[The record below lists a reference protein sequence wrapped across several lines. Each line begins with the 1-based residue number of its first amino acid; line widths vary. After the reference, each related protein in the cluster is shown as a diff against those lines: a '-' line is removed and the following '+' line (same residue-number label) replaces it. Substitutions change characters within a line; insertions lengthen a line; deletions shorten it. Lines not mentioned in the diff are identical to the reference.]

1 MARYALDLVVSQ
13 ARCDNYCRLY
23 ISCWYYLHWLVSK
36 LRMWVV
42 AQTLDKALRRLASS
56 KLTGMDIAVTTA
68 RLRICGEWLGEASP
82 HILKLGKQIY
92 PLPRRES
99 PCQKV

>member
-56 KLTGMDIAVTTA
+56 KLTGMDIEVTTA
-68 RLRICGEWLGEASP
+68 RLRICRVAGRGVA
-82 HILKLGKQIY
+82 
-92 PLPRRES
+92 PRSTLLVFVCCRTY
-99 PCQKV
+99 

>member
-56 KLTGMDIAVTTA
+56 KLTGMDIEVTRA
-68 RLRICGEWLGEASP
+68 RSP
-82 HILKLGKQIY
+82 
-92 PLPRRES
+92 P
-99 PCQKV
+99 PCAP

>member
-13 ARCDNYCRLY
+13 ARSDNYCRLY

-42 AQTLDKALRRLASS
+42 A
-56 KLTGMDIAVTTA
+56 
-68 RLRICGEWLGEASP
+68 
-82 HILKLGKQIY
+82 
-92 PLPRRES
+92 
-99 PCQKV
+99 